1 MVGVTQE
8 KQIMLRLFEN
18 ISIKHYN
25 IMNSRK
31 TNLRLIQVLNMASVK
46 KDISFHVPKFL
57 AKMIFQLTFAII
69 K

>member
-1 MVGVTQE
+1 MGGVTQE
-8 KQIMLRLFEN
+8 EQIMLRLFEN
-18 ISIKHYN
+18 ISIKLYN
-25 IMNSRK
+25 MNSRK
-31 TNLRLIQVLNMASVK
+31 TNLRLIQVLNTASVK

>member
-1 MVGVTQE
+1 MGGVTQE
-8 KQIMLRLFEN
+8 EQIMLRLFEN

-25 IMNSRK
+25 MNSRK
-31 TNLRLIQVLNMASVK
+31 TNLRLIQVLNTASVK

-57 AKMIFQLTFAII
+57 AKMIFQVTFAII